1 MAKGGTTTGPAPGAA
16 VGTGALVGAD
26 KVGAS
31 AVGAAVAAV
40 VGAAAVYSAAG
51 AAAVGAAAGASAPPP
66 HASTNTSPI
75 IDVDSNHLNG
85 LTVYLLLAASLHQG
99 IRAQLIPCG
108 HHIKNF
114 SNGVIPVAVV

>member
-1 MAKGGTTTGPAPGAA
+1 
-16 VGTGALVGAD
+16 VGTSALVGAD

-31 AVGAAVAAV
+31 AVGAAVGAAVAAV
-40 VGAAAVYSAAG
+40 VGAAAVDSAAGAAAVG